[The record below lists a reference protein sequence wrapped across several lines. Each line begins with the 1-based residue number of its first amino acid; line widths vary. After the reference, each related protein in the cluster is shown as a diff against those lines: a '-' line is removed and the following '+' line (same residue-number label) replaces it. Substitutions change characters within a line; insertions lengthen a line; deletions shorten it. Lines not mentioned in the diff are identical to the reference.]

1 MRADAGS
8 GGDLIDTMPAPQGA
22 AADGGMFRS
31 LRHRN
36 ARLFFLGLLV
46 SSVGSWLQLT
56 ATSMLLYRLTGRAGE
71 LGVNAALQ
79 FLPMLLLGA
88 WAGGLADRVDRRRLM
103 IGTQTALAA
112 QALVLAF
119 LELSGRTGIGS
130 VYLLSLLLG
139 IVSAIDNPAR
149 RGLVTELV
157 APDDIPNA
165 ISLNTAVMTGSRIIG
180 PALAAWLAGP
190 LGIGWLFMA
199 NAISFAAIIGA
210 AWAIDPRSLHA
221 PPPPR
226 RGGQPVRDALRFV
239 AGHERLGPLLLVF
252 AVVSTFAFNHSVS
265 LPALAGRRFGNEEAF
280 GWLLSATGVGSLAG
294 ALLTARRQR
303 VSMRWFLGCIVT
315 LGLSSVAMSLSPSL
329 AVAMACAI
337 PLGAGGAGFV
347 SSANVILQVEGP
359 PDMRGR
365 LMALT
370 AVAFLGSTPLGGPV
384 TGWVA
389 DHVSVGWSLAYG
401 GLISLAAAAWLALSL
416 RPSRDVGD

>member
-1 MRADAGS
+1 MDAPRAA
-8 GGDLIDTMPAPQGA
+8 IAE
-22 AADGGMFRS
+22 GGMFRS

-46 SSVGSWLQLT
+46 SNIGSWLQLT

-88 WAGGLADRVDRRRLM
+88 WSGGLADRVDRRRLM
-103 IGTQTALAA
+103 IGTQAALAA
-112 QALVLAF
+112 QALALA
-119 LELSGRTGIGS
+119 LLTLSGLASIGL
-130 VYLLSLLLG
+130 VYGLSLLLG

-157 APDDIPNA
+157 APEDIPNA
-165 ISLNTAVMTGSRIIG
+165 VSLNTAVMTGSRIVG
-180 PALAAWLAGP
+180 PALAAWLANP

-199 NAISFAAIIGA
+199 NAVSFAAIIGA
-210 AWAIDPRSLHA
+210 AWAIDPRTLNA
-221 PPPPR
+221 PPSAR

-252 AVVSTFAFNHSVS
+252 AIVSTFAFNYNVS
-265 LPALAGRRFGNEEAF
+265 LPALANSRFGTEASF
-280 GWLLSATGVGSLAG
+280 GWLLSVTGVGSLTG
-294 ALLTARRQR
+294 ALLTARRR
-303 VSMRWFLGCIVT
+303 DVSMRWFLGCIVT
-315 LGLSSVAMSLSPSL
+315 LGLS
-329 AVAMACAI
+329 AVAMALAPSLAAAMVCAL

-347 SSANVILQVEGP
+347 SSANVILQTEGP

-365 LMALT
+365 LLALT
-370 AVAFLGSTPLGGPV
+370 AVAFLGSTPVGGPI

-389 DHVSVGWSLAYG
+389 DSISVGWSLAYG
-401 GLISLAAAAWLALSL
+401 GLISLAAAAWLAWRL
-416 RPSRDVGD
+416 RRAEGGI